1 MSEVDYTSDKK
12 RHRFRW
18 SLRTILIVVTLI
30 ACWLGY
36 AMNWKQRRQAFRE
49 QSGVSYEFN
58 STPPSVINRWNNRLP
73 VFAPV
78 GLWLLG
84 ERGVVSVWLSPNAW
98 SAEAQADAERLFPE
112 ARIMKVDRGNWVSV
126 RPAIPRTLPW
136 TTWLPRDPALWALGA
151 AGLFLLVGLARRFRL
166 RKRHA
171 MVGGGTA

>member
-1 MSEVDYTSDKK
+1 MCEVDSTSDNT
-12 RHRFRW
+12 RRGFRW

-36 AMNWKQRRQAFRE
+36 AMNWKQQRQAFRVRP
-49 QSGVSYEFN
+49 GVCEFN
-58 STPPSVINRWNNRLP
+58 DTPPSVINRWNNRLP

-84 ERGVVSVWLSPNAW
+84 ERGVVSVWLSQEIW
-98 SAEAQADAERLFPE
+98 SAELEADAERLFPE

-126 RPAIPRTLPW
+126 RPAESRTLPW
-136 TTWLPRDPALWALGA
+136 TTWLPRDPALLTLGA
-151 AGLFLLVGLARRFRL
+151 AGLLLVARKARRFYL

-171 MVGGGTA
+171 MIGSVTA